1 MGVVRRDLRVHGIDG
16 LWVADNS
23 VVPEVP
29 GGHTAL
35 TAMLIGAK
43 AGRSIAAHGDALAGS

>member
-1 MGVVRRDLRVHGIDG
+1 